1 MPVVG
6 AVAAPFP
13 ETRLIFSVDIDEAC
27 VWTWIA
33 SLLPKRSLRDKP
45 RWRSDELGDA
55 ERAAAGGSRRRSR
68 ACGGTMSCSAGSTT
82 TATALIPPRS
92 SPCGC

>member
-6 AVAAPFP
+6 AVAAPLP

-33 SLLPKRSLRDKP
+33 SLLPKRSLRAKP
-45 RWRSDELGDA
+45 RWRSDESGVAEELSAPLPEAPAADR
-55 ERAAAGGSRRRSR
+55 ERAGE
-68 ACGGTMSCSAGSTT
+68 
-82 TATALIPPRS
+82 P
-92 SPCGC
+92 